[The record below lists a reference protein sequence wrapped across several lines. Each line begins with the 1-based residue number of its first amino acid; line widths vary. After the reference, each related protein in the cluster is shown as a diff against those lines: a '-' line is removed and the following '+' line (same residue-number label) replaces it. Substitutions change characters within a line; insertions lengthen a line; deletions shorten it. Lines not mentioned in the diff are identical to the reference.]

1 MSPEQEKLL
10 TEVEL
15 AKLWGVTTSFL
26 QKMRHEGRGP
36 RFTRIGR
43 QVGYRMSDVTRYV
56 EENSIGIA
64 PPQMPNPAF
73 LHREADKGG
82 VPNGASSTTA

>member
-26 QKMRHEGRGP
+26 FPYRRCDTRGEGHASLG
-36 RFTRIGR
+36 
-43 QVGYRMSDVTRYV
+43 SD
-56 EENSIGIA
+56 A
-64 PPQMPNPAF
+64 
-73 LHREADKGG
+73 K
-82 VPNGASSTTA
+82 

>member
-26 QKMRHEGRGP
+26 QKMRHEGRGA
-36 RFTRIGR
+36 
-43 QVGYRMSDVTRYV
+43 MLHSDRTPSKVSHVRCD
-56 EENSIGIA
+56 
-64 PPQMPNPAF
+64 P
-73 LHREADKGG
+73 LR
-82 VPNGASSTTA
+82 

>member
-1 MSPEQEKLL
+1 MRPEHEKLL

-36 RFTRIGR
+36 RFIRIGR
-43 QVGYRMSDVTRYV
+43 LVRYRLSDVVRYV
-56 EENSIGIA
+56 EENSVA
-64 PPQMPNPAF
+64 TEPRQTPDPASV
-73 LHREADKGG
+73 H
-82 VPNGASSTTA
+82 

>member
-26 QKMRHEGRGP
+26 QKMRHEVRGP
-36 RFTRIGR
+36 RRFGQFESREVNAWHEKEMAFTSEGR
-43 QVGYRMSDVTRYV
+43 
-56 EENSIGIA
+56 
-64 PPQMPNPAF
+64 P
-73 LHREADKGG
+73 
-82 VPNGASSTTA
+82 GAST

>member
-36 RFTRIGR
+36 RFIRIGR
-43 QVGYRMSDVTRYV
+43 LYIR
-56 EENSIGIA
+56 A
-64 PPQMPNPAF
+64 
-73 LHREADKGG
+73 
-82 VPNGASSTTA
+82 